1 MVSSTEA
8 AAVVVPWSM
17 VSSLS
22 MDSHTLSTT
31 GGGGENDTAVV
42 DDAVLYGSGR
52 TSPTF
57 FFYFSRWRSDVRV
70 GVAAAAGGEVART
83 SLVLVRFDDLVPAML
98 LGRVAALGVCG
109 GNDALRVRL
118 V

>member
-1 MVSSTEA
+1 M
-8 AAVVVPWSM
+8 
-17 VSSLS
+17 
-22 MDSHTLSTT
+22 
-31 GGGGENDTAVV
+31 
-42 DDAVLYGSGR
+42 
-52 TSPTF
+52 
-57 FFYFSRWRSDVRV
+57 RV